1 MTKLKTLKDLVEKE
15 HFKAVIEHTN
25 KWGTIPM
32 VNYNGDLSAEMMRN
46 THVSLIKLK
55 QEAIKWVKNW
65 RSEIRYLQEQS
76 LTKDPRDLLTEIKY
90 YEGKIDA
97 TMELNNITKE
107 DLKNG

>member
-1 MTKLKTLKDLVEKE
+1 MTNLKTLKDLVSWCCECNCVTFDGEVCRSCGKSSPKYGE
-15 HFKAVIEHTN
+15 IDFE
-25 KWGTIPM
+25 
-32 VNYNGDLSAEMMRN
+32 D
-46 THVSLIKLK
+46 LK

-97 TMELNNITKE
+97 TMELNNITEKE
-107 DLKNG
+107 LK